1 MNLCLLFSSLMQDY
15 TILVMRKAM
24 FKQDDTVRLAAAN
37 AIIDLIL
44 AEKQSRRDN
53 PFSFQESSSQ
63 ASCSQQAEVLGKV
76 GKGLFQEMSGLLH
89 RCLYQQV
96 GSYVFLILL
105 FVFRVMHVWFCFE
118 PSFQL
123 LLHYDLRLK

>member
-1 MNLCLLFSSLMQDY
+1 MIQDY

-24 FKQDDTVRLAAAN
+24 FKQEDTIRLAAIN

-53 PFSFQESSSQ
+53 LFSLQESSSQ
-63 ASCSQQAEVLGKV
+63 ASCSQQAEVPYRV
-76 GKGLFQEMSGLLH
+76 GRGLFQELSGLLQ

-96 GSYVFLILL
+96 
-105 FVFRVMHVWFCFE
+105 R
-118 PSFQL
+118 
-123 LLHYDLRLK
+123 

>member
-1 MNLCLLFSSLMQDY
+1 MVQDY

-24 FKQDDTVRLAAAN
+24 FKQEDTVRLAATS

-63 ASCSQQAEVLGKV
+63 ASCSQQAEVPGWMS
-76 GKGLFQEMSGLLH
+76 KGLFQELSGLLH

-96 GSYVFLILL
+96 RSYVLI
-105 FVFRVMHVWFCFE
+105 FIFMF
-118 PSFQL
+118 
-123 LLHYDLRLK
+123 